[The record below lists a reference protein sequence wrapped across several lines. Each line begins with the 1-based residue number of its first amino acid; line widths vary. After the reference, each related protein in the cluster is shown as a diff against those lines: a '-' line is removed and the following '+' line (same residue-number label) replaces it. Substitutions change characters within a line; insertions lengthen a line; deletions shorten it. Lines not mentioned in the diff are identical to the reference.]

1 MILYHGSNQLITRI
15 NLSKSKDFKDFGR
28 GFYLTKDYTRAV
40 AMAQRTTAIIGEGCP
55 EVSPFIFNPSRCPI
69 DVRIKKFDGRTA
81 EWALFVLRN
90 REKSTLHAYK
100 HDYDIVIGPVADS
113 RVDAILQ
120 EYRRSY
126 GNVYANSTNLNKL
139 AKQLKYPDPEYI
151 QYCFCTE
158 KGIRQLILDL

>member
-1 MILYHGSNQLITRI
+1 MILYHGSNQVITKI
-15 NLSKSKDFKDFGR
+15 DLSRSKDFKDFGR

-40 AMAQRTTAIIGEGCP
+40 AMAQRTTAIMGDGSP
-55 EVSPFIFNPSRCPI
+55 EVSPFSFNLSRCPS

-90 REKSTLHAYK
+90 REKNLIHAYK

-113 RVDAILQ
+113 RVDAILW
-120 EYRRSY
+120 EYRKSY
-126 GNVYANSTNLNKL
+126 GDAYAKRANLIKL
-139 AKQLKYPDPEYI
+139 AKLLKYPGPEYI

-158 KGIRQLILDL
+158 KGISQLIVDL